1 MRVLV
6 TGNRGL
12 IGACLHGALQAE
24 GHEVTGFDIAAGEDV
39 RDLDQL
45 RAAAQGC
52 QAIVHLA
59 ALLGRPGEEPADIM
73 AVNLLG
79 TWNILTTAREVG
91 ANRVVYY
98 SSVNA
103 LGIFMGLK
111 PPDYLPI
118 DDAHPC
124 YPSTPYGISKR
135 LAEEMCRD
143 FTRSTGIST
152 ICLRPPGVF
161 NEAIYHQIR
170 EAREADPASEW
181 EPIWE
186 YGAFL
191 DVRDAADAARCAL
204 SSPVSGHVTAL
215 LCAEDISSAEG
226 TSRDLARRIHPQVPW
241 RGGTVYEDEPY
252 KALIDTRRAREILG
266 WIPQHRWRPS
276 PAGRSSHGP

>member
-6 TGNRGL
+6 TGNHGL
-12 IGACLHGALQAE
+12 IGACLEANLRAE
-24 GHEVTGFDIAAGEDV
+24 GHDVIGFDLAAGNDI
-39 RDLDQL
+39 RDIEQV

-59 ALLGRPGEEPADIM
+59 ALLGRPGDTPADIM

-79 TWNILTTAREVG
+79 TWNALTAARETD
-91 ANRVVYY
+91 AKRVVYY

-103 LGIFMGLK
+103 LGVFMGQR

-124 YPSTPYGISKR
+124 YPCSPYGISKR

-143 FTRSTGIST
+143 FTRSTGVST
-152 ICLRPPGVF
+152 LCLRPPGVF
-161 NEAIYHQIR
+161 NDDIYRRVR

-181 EPIWE
+181 QPIWE

-191 DVRDAADAARCAL
+191 DVRDAADAGRCAL
-204 SSPVSGHVTAL
+204 TAPASGHVTVL
-215 LCAEDISSAEG
+215 LCADDISSAKH
-226 TSRDLARRIHPQVPW
+226 TSRELAQRIHPEVTW
-241 RGGTVYEDEPY
+241 RGGTAYEDEPY

-266 WIPQHRWRPS
+266 WTPQHRWRP
-276 PAGRSSHGP
+276 